1 LGRCGNEGKM
11 CKLMLTI
18 KKKKGMSRQAFID
31 YYENQHAVLCRKS
44 LPPLEVYRRNYVTN
58 TDPFLKAIGD
68 NRSPEGE
75 NDFDVI
81 TEAIYTS
88 RKEAETSMAALFNGN
103 TREQI
108 MNDEANFCEPADIKF
123 YVVEVHQSSI
133 PW

>member
-1 LGRCGNEGKM
+1 M
-11 CKLMLTI
+11 FKLILTI
-18 KKKKGMSRQAFID
+18 KKKKGMSRQEFID
-31 YYENQHAVLCRKS
+31 YYEKRHTALCRRI
-44 LPPLEVYRRNYVTN
+44 LPPLEVYRRNYVSSD
-58 TDPFLKAIGD
+58 DPFLKAIGD
-68 NRSPEGE
+68 SRSTEGE

-88 RKEAETSMAALFNGN
+88 RKEAEASMAALFNGD

-108 MNDEANFCEPADIKF
+108 MNDEANFCEPGGIKL